1 MSKPSFLGA
10 TSPFL
15 VDMIMARRP
24 VEIEGHIRTGIQEG
38 ADAFGLQMEELMP
51 EYRNEKAL
59 RSLFSYLA
67 DRPLYLT
74 NYRSGCNQDRLD
86 DGQRMDELK
95 VAIRCG
101 ATLVDLTAD
110 TFAPASFELTRDAA
124 AIDRQRKV
132 IDEFHDL
139 GGEVLMSSHVL
150 EFRRPEE
157 VLEIALEQQRR
168 GADIVK
174 IVTFSGSEGELE
186 SNFDALRLLRHE
198 LSVPFLFLSNGP
210 FCRLHRTLGPYF
222 GSCMWL
228 CVDEYTEL
236 SSRNQPLLRSMA
248 AVVRNLDH
256 KPNRV

>member
-1 MSKPSFLGA
+1 MNKLSFLEQ
-10 TSPFL
+10 PRPLL
-15 VDMIMARRP
+15 VDMIMERRP
-24 VEIEGHIRTGIQEG
+24 LEIEGHIRTGIQEG
-38 ADAFGLQMEELMP
+38 ADAFGLHMEELMP
-51 EYRNEKAL
+51 EYRNEKTL
-59 RSLFSYLA
+59 RDVFACLS

-74 NYRSGCNQDRLD
+74 NYRSGYNRDRLD
-86 DGQRMDELK
+86 DAQRMDELK
-95 VAIRCG
+95 MAIRCG

-110 TFAPASFELTRDAA
+110 TFAPTPFELTRDPTAV
-124 AIDRQRKV
+124 DCQRRV

-168 GADIVK
+168 GADIAK

-198 LSVPFLFLSNGP
+198 LSIPFLFLSNGP
-210 FCRLHRTLGPYF
+210 FCRMHRTLGPYF

-228 CVDEYTEL
+228 CVDAYTEL
-236 SSRNQPLLRSMA
+236 SSRNQPLLRSMV
-248 AVVRNLDH
+248 AVVRNLDY
-256 KPNRV
+256 KANRI